1 MDKIQYTIT
10 VLSVELCVLCVFS
23 IPIIHLFTEVS
34 LSQEINIMSLIGS
47 IIVLIVIHAAISS
60 AISFKLVIF
69 TLCLVYI
76 NIYANS
82 IILLTSILSFGLQSY
97 LLLVFFSICLF
108 IFLFIILLINI
119 SMILSIM
126 PMRKIS
132 LLDV

>member
-1 MDKIQYTIT
+1 MDKIQSTIT
-10 VLSVELCVLCVFS
+10 ILSIELCILCVFS
-23 IPIIHLFTEVS
+23 IPMIHLFAGFS
-34 LSQEINIMSLIGS
+34 LSQEINIISIIGS

-60 AISFKLVIF
+60 ASSFKLVIF
-69 TLCLVYI
+69 MLCVVYT

-82 IILLTSILSFGLQSY
+82 IILLTSVLSFGLQSY
-97 LLLVFFSICLF
+97 LLLIFFSVCLF